1 MDSIFLLRYTRDTET
16 LCHLID
22 EGKCNLIG
30 RLGRLTSA
38 QKDIP
43 IGTYLKFSKVIFS
56 QDIIFTNETNVTKS
70 NEAHNMNFHF
80 QSEEAHAR
88 DNRLKFLSGFSG
100 SYGFAVV
107 TSNKA
112 AIWVTG
118 LDELQADLELSCDW
132 LLMKSGHP
140 GVSVF

>member
-1 MDSIFLLRYTRDTET
+1 
-16 LCHLID
+16 
-22 EGKCNLIG
+22 
-30 RLGRLTSA
+30 
-38 QKDIP
+38 
-43 IGTYLKFSKVIFS
+43 
-56 QDIIFTNETNVTKS
+56 
-70 NEAHNMNFHF
+70 MNFHF

-140 GVSVF
+140 GVSVFLGEMVNKFLSLAVPVIKRTIYPSIKIVIINVYNNITGMKQTW